1 MQLTLYVDAGGWVQR
16 LHPTIKLVGMVWL
29 FATVFA
35 ADRLAPVAA
44 QLGLVCGLLVAARAL
59 GNVYRMRVLL
69 GMVFGMTLL
78 IWTFFYPEG
87 EALWSWGN
95 WKVSAEGM
103 AYALLVSTQLVALL
117 LVGVLFLS
125 VTKIEEFAYAL
136 HRVGLP
142 YKLAFT
148 ITLTFRLV
156 PVFLDSANSVV
167 QAQRCRGFDF
177 EQGGLLHRMRL
188 YVPILVPVFIG
199 ALRRADGMA
208 VALEARGF
216 QHPGRRT
223 SSTPYPFGQ
232 NDTAAIAVLVAIAAA
247 AWWL

>member
-1 MQLTLYVDAGGWVQR
+1 MQLTLYVDADRWVQR

-29 FATVFA
+29 FATLFA
-35 ADRLAPVAA
+35 ADRLLPVVA
-44 QLGLVCGLLVAARAL
+44 QLGFIFGLLVAAKAL
-59 GNVYRMRVLL
+59 ANLYRMRLLL
-69 GMVFGMTLL
+69 GMVFGMTFV
-78 IWTFFYPEG
+78 IWSFFYPDG
-87 EALWSWGN
+87 EPVWTFGPLS
-95 WKVSAEGM
+95 VSAEGL
-103 AYALLVSTQLVALL
+103 AYAALVATQLAALL
-117 LVGVLFLS
+117 MVGVLFLS

-156 PVFLDSANSVV
+156 PVFLDSATSVV

-177 EQGGLLHRMRL
+177 EQGGLLHRLRL

-216 QHPGRRT
+216 QHPGKRT
-223 SSTPYPFGQ
+223 SSTPYPFAT